1 MEAKVTP
8 EELAVSLENLANEGV
23 KIVHLGFRT
32 DDYKQRLVQRAYEL

>member
-8 EELAVSLENLANEGV
+8 EELEVSLEDLAKEGV